1 MGIMKKNA
9 FTLAETLVTLAIIG
23 MIASMLIPPLINSY
37 QKTVNQVKLRKV
49 YAILAQISQR
59 AVAEYGDMSYIDFY
73 DGSSE
78 KVQEWYLTY
87 FKPNLKIAKECF
99 DDSGC
104 WSEDVTHLNG
114 DAVSNATARGIGG
127 NIVTFKT
134 IDGTL
139 YNIDGNVPAD
149 LDTQFGIDSDI
160 DGLVVYVDLNGE
172 KKPNII
178 GKDIFV
184 FVYTDKGFVPAGN
197 DRTKE
202 FVAQNCSEDGSGVM
216 CASNIARNNW
226 KFDDVNM

>member
-23 MIASMLIPPLINSY
+23 MIASMVIPPLVTSY
-37 QKTVNQVKLRKV
+37 QKTVHEVKLRKI
-49 YAILAQISQR
+49 YAVLSQIAQY
-59 AVAEYGDMSYIDFY
+59 AVGEYGDMPYLDFS

-78 KVQEWYLTY
+78 KVQEWYLSY

-99 DDSGC
+99 DENGC
-104 WSEDVTHLNG
+104 WAEDVTNLNG
-114 DAVSNATARGIGG
+114 DTVSNATARGIGG
-127 NIVTFKT
+127 NIVTFQT
-134 IDGTL
+134 IDGTRF
-139 YNIDGNVPAD
+139 NMDGNIPDD
-149 LDTQFGIDSDI
+149 LNTQFGIDSDI
-160 DGLVVYVDLNGE
+160 DGLVIYVDLNGD
-172 KKPNII
+172 KKPNVI

-216 CASNIARNNW
+216 CASNIVRNNW
-226 KFDDVNM
+226 KFGDINM